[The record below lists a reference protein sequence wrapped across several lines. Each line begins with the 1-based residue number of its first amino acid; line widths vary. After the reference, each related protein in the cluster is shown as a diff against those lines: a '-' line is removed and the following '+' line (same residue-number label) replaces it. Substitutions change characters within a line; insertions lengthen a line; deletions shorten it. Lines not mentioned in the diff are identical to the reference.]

1 MAITE
6 TTCQSCHQ
14 PLILDPSI
22 TNLSPSSYSLV
33 AGSLPTSHP
42 VQIDH
47 SPYPSSSR
55 EAAQIWAR
63 HNKGAAS
70 SIYGVGE
77 SFILLSDSVYPTNHN
92 HNHSNGTTPP
102 ASSSTTPIPLRPPAI
117 PNAELAANLHQLVSS
132 KTGVSHPLCVECI
145 SVLQAELQGE
155 LDGLSK
161 ERDAY
166 IAFEQG
172 IQKSKA
178 AAGTKGHGDG
188 LDEYGIE
195 GTQQEWDALM
205 KRKKELEK
213 EEADLTAELKAKEK
227 ELEGVH
233 AEQEEVKRDEAL
245 VEQEEEE

>member
-1 MAITE
+1 
-6 TTCQSCHQ
+6 
-14 PLILDPSI
+14 
-22 TNLSPSSYSLV
+22 
-33 AGSLPTSHP
+33 
-42 VQIDH
+42 
-47 SPYPSSSR
+47 
-55 EAAQIWAR
+55 
-63 HNKGAAS
+63 
-70 SIYGVGE
+70 
-77 SFILLSDSVYPTNHN
+77 
-92 HNHSNGTTPP
+92 
-102 ASSSTTPIPLRPPAI
+102 
-117 PNAELAANLHQLVSS
+117 
-132 KTGVSHPLCVECI
+132 
-145 SVLQAELQGE
+145 VLQAELQGE

-178 AAGTKGHGDG
+178 AVNTKGHGDG

-227 ELEGVH
+227 ELEDVH
-233 AEQEEVKRDEAL
+233 AEQEVVKRDEAL